1 MEKETSETLQKEIE
15 DLKREPKQVM
25 AAGLFIDDSK
35 HEYQGMYSRFAESF
49 KFVASLS

>member
-15 DLKREPKQVM
+15 ELKREPKQVM

-35 HEYQGMYSRFAESF
+35 HEHKGMYSRFGESF
-49 KFVASLS
+49 KFVARIS